1 MKPLT
6 WLIIYSTLLSGTL
19 ITLISSHWFLA
30 WTGLEMS
37 MFAMIPILTTKSN
50 PRSIEAAT
58 KYFLIQATASMILMM
73 AMVLNATNSGHWAIT
88 NLNNHH
94 VSNMLV
100 LALLMKLG
108 LSPFHFWVPEVA
120 QGATLISSMIMLT
133 WQKLAPLAILYQ
145 IHPSINPT
153 MACLLAVL
161 STLIGGWGGLNQLQ
175 LRKILAYSSIA
186 HMGWMISAM
195 VYNPL
200 ATLTNLTVY
209 ILLTILLFSTFHHNM
224 STTTNS
230 LGLTWNTNPTLTV
243 MIMLALLSLG
253 GLPPFTGFFPK
264 WLIIQEL
271 IHNNN
276 IILPTTMAMAAL
288 LNLFFYMRLVYSTSL
303 TLLPTTN
310 TTMIKWLPKTP
321 PTLMAP
327 MALITTLTM
336 PLSPIMST
344 LH

>member
-1 MKPLT
+1 MKPLAQ
-6 WLIIYSTLLSGTL
+6 LIIYSTLLSGTL

-30 WTGLEMS
+30 WVGLEMS
-37 MFAMIPILTTKSN
+37 MLAMIPILMTKSN

-73 AMVLNATNSGHWAIT
+73 AMVLNAINSGHWAIT
-88 NLNNHH
+88 NPNNHH
-94 VSNMLV
+94 ISNMLV

-108 LSPFHFWVPEVA
+108 LSPFHFWVPEVT
-120 QGATLISSMIMLT
+120 QGVTLISGMIMLT

-145 IHPSINPT
+145 IYPSIDPT
-153 MACLLAVL
+153 MTCLLAAL

-175 LRKILAYSSIA
+175 LRKMLAYSSIT
-186 HMGWMISAM
+186 HMGWMISIM

-200 ATLTNLTVY
+200 ATLTNLAIY
-209 ILLTILLFSTFHHNM
+209 IPLTILLFSTLHHSL

-230 LGLTWNTNPTLTV
+230 LSLIWNTSPPLT
-243 MIMLALLSLG
+243 ITTMLALLSLG

-276 IILPTTMAMAAL
+276 TILPTIMVMTAL

-310 TTMIKWLPKTP
+310 ATMIKWQPKTP

-327 MALITTLTM
+327 MTLITTLTM
-336 PLSPIMST
+336 PLSPIMFT
-344 LH
+344 MH